1 LQTEKIENVIFV
13 SKNWPN
19 NSKGGCKASSNV
31 IQIIE
36 MDEDLDKELE
46 QFEGDFE
53 RDEVFELK
61 MCKNDN
67 C

>member
-1 LQTEKIENVIFV
+1 M

-19 NSKGGCKASSNV
+19 NSKVGCKASSNV

-53 RDEVFELK
+53 RDEVFEL
-61 MCKNDN
+61 
-67 C
+67 